1 MAMGR
6 GNDIDRAMFK
16 VCSVIGILFI
26 VAVIVI
32 AYYVE
37 PC

>member
-1 MAMGR
+1 MFHIE
-6 GNDIDRAMFK
+6 NDIDRAMFK

-26 VAVIVI
+26 VCVIVI
-32 AYYVE
+32 VHYVE